1 MTNSEYPARIQF
13 VPKYIYPQQMAEE
26 LTIDYGL
33 KIIMFT
39 AIDKYNHTSHT
50 VKKYISEGYDE
61 LIRLSGLDTLF
72 SWIDSDKKPCAQ
84 GYRDG
89 WSLQC
94 YITMRNNGH
103 SLVYGMSGIETD
115 SPFEALL
122 AWLKSYAP
130 EIVPDW

>member
-1 MTNSEYPARIQF
+1 MTNCNYPARIQF
-13 VPKYIYPQQMAEE
+13 VPKHIYPQQMAEE

-39 AIDKYNHTSHT
+39 VVDKDNHTSHT
-50 VKKYISEGYDE
+50 AKKYISKGYDE
-61 LIRLSGLDTLF
+61 LIRLSSCDTLF
-72 SWIDSDKKPCAQ
+72 GWIDSDKEPATQ

-94 YITMRNNGH
+94 FITLHNDGH
-103 SLVYGMSGIETD
+103 SLVYSMSEIETD